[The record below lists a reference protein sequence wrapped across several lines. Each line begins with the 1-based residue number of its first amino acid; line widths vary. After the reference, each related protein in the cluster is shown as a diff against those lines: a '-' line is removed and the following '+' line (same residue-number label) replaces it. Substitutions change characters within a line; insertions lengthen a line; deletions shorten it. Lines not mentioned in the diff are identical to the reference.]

1 MKETMAVILNI
12 HHIVL
17 NALGTAC
24 LITLFNRSIPV
35 LFKSAAKLVIFAFV

>member
-24 LITLFNRSIPV
+24 FTTLLSRSIFV
-35 LFKSAAKLVIFAFV
+35 LFK

>member
-1 MKETMAVILNI
+1 MKETMAVILKI

-17 NALGTAC
+17 SALGTAC
-24 LITLFNRSIPV
+24 FTTLLNRSITV